1 MWHHYFTLIKD
12 LALHSVCV
20 FSTASYTVSAVTP
33 CLFEAL
39 PRLVNGE

>member
-20 FSTASYTVSAVTP
+20 FSTAGYTVSVSCDP
-33 CLFEAL
+33 MFI
-39 PRLVNGE
+39 